1 MYWIL
6 FERLFLEALL
16 DVVYFP
22 LWWYTHGLM
31 YASKSCLAWLE
42 RANMRL
48 APGLWLKNIFVPMY
62 GQRDF
67 TGKVISFVI
76 RFFQVIVRSLVL
88 GLFAVGCIFGVS
100 LWVTLPFIVVLGLIL
115 PFLG

>member
-1 MYWIL
+1 
-6 FERLFLEALL
+6 
-16 DVVYFP
+16 VYFP
-22 LWWYTHGLM
+22 LWWYTHGLA
-31 YASKSCLAWLE
+31 YAGKSCVAWLG
-42 RANMRL
+42 RANQRL

-88 GLFAVGCIFGVS
+88 GLFAMGCIFGVS
-100 LWVTLPFIVVLGLIL
+100 FWVTLPFIVVLGLIL